1 MRGSAMDRIRLM
13 TRIQITSTED
23 PFDSRRKARLAVG
36 LITMAEAMG
45 LLGEMEIR
53 HLDLDTFRRIVDRIA
68 AAGIGTEVQ
77 AALSSGDS
85 AEPLKEIDQLLERL
99 AVAMEE
105 SPTPRHEWP
114 ALDDLFGTERLAH
127 LLNISPASV
136 RRYANGSRPTPDA
149 VAARLHFLARV
160 VGELAGAY
168 NDFGI
173 RRWFERPRSVLEDR
187 APADLLT
194 GDWDPDG
201 SDAERIRELSRSL
214 GASPAT

>member
-1 MRGSAMDRIRLM
+1 M
-13 TRIQITSTED
+13 TRIHITSTEN

-53 HLDLDTFRRIVDRIA
+53 HLDLDTFRQIVDRIA

-77 AALSSGDS
+77 TALHTGDG
-85 AEPLKEIDQLLERL
+85 AEPPAEIDQLLERL

-114 ALDDLFGTERLAH
+114 SLEGLFGTDRLAH
-127 LLNISPASV
+127 LLHVSPASV
-136 RRYANGSRPTPDA
+136 RRYAGGSRPTPDV

-160 VGELAGAY
+160 VADLAGAY

-173 RRWFERPRSVLEDR
+173 RRWFERRRSVLEDR
-187 APADLLT
+187 APADLLA

-214 GASPAT
+214 GASAAT

>member
-1 MRGSAMDRIRLM
+1 
-13 TRIQITSTED
+13 
-23 PFDSRRKARLAVG
+23 
-36 LITMAEAMG
+36 MAEAMG

-77 AALSSGDS
+77 AVLSAGESS
-85 AEPLKEIDQLLERL
+85 EPPKEIDQLLERL

-105 SPTPRHEWP
+105 SPVPRHEWP
-114 ALDDLFGTERLAH
+114 SLDGLFGTERLAR
-127 LLNISPASV
+127 LLHVSPASV
-136 RRYANGSRPTPDA
+136 RRYASGVRPTPDE

-160 VGELAGAY
+160 VGDLAGAY

-173 RRWFERPRSVLEDR
+173 RRWFERPRTFLEDR
-187 APADLLT
+187 APAELLS

-201 SDAERIRELSRSL
+201 ADAGKIRELSRSL
-214 GASPAT
+214 AA